1 MKAIH
6 TTSNR
11 QWWLKEINR
20 LILNHLSDYNLTNTL
35 LAEKLSVSERQLY
48 RMVKNLTGM
57 SPNLYVRH
65 IRLQKAYQFLQSG
78 EYRTVKEVAAKVGFQ
93 NAEYFTHLFKS
104 TFGQIPFEVLQK
116 KGIK

>member
-1 MKAIH
+1 MKANK
-6 TTSNR
+6 TTPNR
-11 QWWLKEINR
+11 QWWLKEIN
-20 LILNHLSDYNLTNTL
+20 LLTLKHLSDSNLNNAL
-35 LAEKLSVSERQLY
+35 LAEKLSVSERQFY

-78 EYRTVKEVAAKVGFQ
+78 EYRIVKEVAAKVGFQ
-93 NAEYFTHLFKS
+93 KAEYFTHLFK
-104 TFGQIPFEVLQK
+104 FEVLQE